1 MERIPL
7 LAWIGIA
14 IIVIFTLAINI
25 SLIALL
31 RAKMPPRLSMR
42 QPRVRGFI
50 DAAQSLTR
58 IGNVMRDPFAGE
70 RSQLNE
76 LSRLVHGLDQR
87 PEPGQNQ
94 ANANDDAPSAPPAK
108 GK

>member
-25 SLIALL
+25 SLIAML
-31 RAKMPPRLSMR
+31 RAKTPPRSSMR

-50 DAAQSLTR
+50 GTAQDLAK
-58 IGNVMRDPFAGE
+58 IGNAMRDPFATE

-76 LSRLVHGLDQR
+76 LSRLVQGLEPPPDAGAKKENGAGQP
-87 PEPGQNQ
+87 PEQT
-94 ANANDDAPSAPPAK
+94 K
-108 GK
+108 